1 MRIIP
6 ANEMDYAQMTLVH
19 ERAFP
24 GFFLTSLG
32 KGFLL
37 TYYKAVLKSEKSI
50 AVCAVDE
57 SENIIGFASGCIV
70 SSNFHRNLFNSN
82 RLSFLLAVVK
92 SAFGRP
98 GVFYR
103 LARNLEKNANYHD
116 DNDYAELLSIAVLP
130 ESKGSGIGKKLL
142 ESFEAEVKRRGEKKL
157 ALTTD
162 FENNETV
169 VNFYQKCGYTIFYDF
184 VTYPNRRMFKMIK
197 VL

>member
-1 MRIIP
+1 MKLRLAKQVDFSQMARIHT
-6 ANEMDYAQMTLVH
+6 Q
-19 ERAFP
+19 AFQW
-24 GFFLTSLG
+24 FFLTSLG
-32 KGFLL
+32 IRFLN
-37 TYYKAVLKSEKSI
+37 TYYKAVLQYNTTI

-57 SENIIGFASGCIV
+57 YENIIGFASGCIE

-92 SAFGRP
+92 SALGRP

-142 ESFEAEVKRRGEKKL
+142 ESFEGEVKRRGGKKL
-157 ALTTD
+157 VLTTD
-162 FENNETV
+162 FESVDRQRMNSKT
-169 VNFYQKCGYTIFYDF
+169 KRCG
-184 VTYPNRRMFKMIK
+184 
-197 VL
+197 

>member
-1 MRIIP
+1 MRILP
-6 ANEMDYAQMTLVH
+6 ANVMDYAQMTLVH

-37 TYYKAVLKSEKSI
+37 TYYKAVLRSEKAI

-57 SENIIGFASGCIV
+57 HENIIGFASGCIE

-92 SAFGRP
+92 SALGKP
-98 GVFYR
+98 SVFYR
-103 LARNLEKNANYHD
+103 LARNLEKNANYQD

-142 ESFEAEVKRRGEKKL
+142 ESFEAEVKRRGGKKL

-162 FENNETV
+162 FENNEAV

-184 VTYPNRRMFKMIK
+184 VTYPKRRMFKMIK
-197 VL
+197 TL